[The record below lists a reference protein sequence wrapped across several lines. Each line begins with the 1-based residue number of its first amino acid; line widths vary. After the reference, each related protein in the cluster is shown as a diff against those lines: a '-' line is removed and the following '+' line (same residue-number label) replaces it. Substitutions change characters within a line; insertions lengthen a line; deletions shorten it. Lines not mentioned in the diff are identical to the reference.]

1 MTIARVDGQAITL
14 ATMDEALAAIATDA
28 AAGESFAV
36 FTLNLDH
43 LVKRRQNPAFRAA
56 YARARHV
63 TADGWPVVWLA
74 RRRGARVL
82 RTTGA
87 DMIDPLC
94 QIAAVLGLPVA
105 FVGSAPEVINAAT
118 ARLRESAPGLRVVK
132 RVSPAFGFDPNGPA
146 AAAIIE
152 DIRASGA
159 RLCFVALG
167 APRQELFADRAVA
180 AGVPCGFICIG
191 AAVDFIAGAQRRAP
205 EWMRRAGLEWAFRLL
220 TNPRRLAGRYARS
233 AAVFARL
240 AWEQAR
246 GNEVNEV
253 LEGRRR

>member
-1 MTIARVDGQAITL
+1 MDGQAVTI
-14 ATMDEALAAIATDA
+14 ATMKDAIAAIAHDA
-28 AAGESFAV
+28 ANGESFAV

-43 LVKRRQNPAFRAA
+43 LVKRLHNRHFREA
-56 YARARHV
+56 YRRARHV

-74 RRRGARVL
+74 RRQGARQIS

-87 DMIDPLC
+87 DMLAPLC
-94 QIAAVLGLPVA
+94 EIAAALDLPVA
-105 FVGSAPEVINAAT
+105 FVGATPEALLAASR
-118 ARLRESAPGLRVVK
+118 ALRERAPGLRVVK

-167 APRQELFADRAVA
+167 APKQELFADRAVS

-191 AAVDFIAGAQRRAP
+191 AAVDFIAGTQKRAP
-205 EWMRRAGLEWAFRLL
+205 LWMQRAGLEWVFRLL
-220 TNPRRLAGRYARS
+220 TNPRRLGLRYARS
-233 AAVFARL
+233 AVVFAKV
-240 AWEQAR
+240 AWRQFTHGPAGAER
-246 GNEVNEV
+246 S
-253 LEGRRR
+253 R